1 MDQHIQ
7 IRDANLKFRIYKN
20 RAPAL
25 KEAVIKILTG
35 KGESEPVT
43 VHDALKNI
51 NLSLKSGDR
60 LGVIGMNGAGK
71 STLLKMIV
79 GIYPPHSG
87 QVLVKGKITPLIE
100 LGTGFDYELSGREN
114 IYLNGALLGRSYQQ
128 MRNLEKQIIEF
139 SELEEFIDT
148 PIKYYSS
155 GMHGR
160 LAFSIGTAMEP
171 EILFVDEIFATGDGQ
186 FVQKAIARMQHLFS
200 SSGITIFVS
209 HNLDQIVKL
218 CNRAIILHKGA
229 VVRDGAPAEVVDYY
243 VREITR
249 NAATAKPAPEAEHDR
264 QSSSAPHLVT
274 TGGR

>member
-1 MDQHIQ
+1 MHQEIQ
-7 IRDANLKFRIYKN
+7 IHNASLKFRIYKN

-25 KEAVIKILTG
+25 KEAVIKMLTG
-35 KGESEPVT
+35 KGAVEPVT
-43 VHDALKNI
+43 EHDALKNI

-60 LGVIGMNGAGK
+60 LGIIGMNGAGK
-71 STLLKMIV
+71 STLLKMVV
-79 GIYPPHSG
+79 GIYPPHRG
-87 QVLVKGKITPLIE
+87 RVLVKGKITPLIE

-128 MRNLEKQIIEF
+128 MRALEKQIIEF

-171 EILFVDEIFATGDGQ
+171 EILFVDEIFATGDGH

-200 SSGITIFVS
+200 SSGITMFVS
-209 HNLDQIVKL
+209 HNLEQVMKL
-218 CNRAIILHKGA
+218 CNRAIVLHKGEI
-229 VVRDGAPAEVVDYY
+229 VKSGSPVECVDFYTTEVMKTGELPNSSLPA
-243 VREITR
+243 
-249 NAATAKPAPEAEHDR
+249 
-264 QSSSAPHLVT
+264 SAPLAVPTHA
-274 TGGR
+274 GAR